1 MSQIVKCNIF
11 LYADDTCFVIQ
22 DEDISGIE
30 KQLNENFEN
39 ISDLFVDNKLSIQSL
54 QLQKVGLCFLR
65 LKLN

>member
-1 MSQIVKCNIF
+1 MSQTVKCNIS

-22 DEDISGIE
+22 DEDINGIE

-54 QLQKVGLCFLR
+54 RLQ
-65 LKLN
+65 N